1 MQTLD
6 FSSTSPD
13 PTCKCLHIL
22 SELLLPRHLR
32 DTSTDDIASSVWT
45 MLEENV
51 AITCACLPMM
61 WMPLARLF
69 PSFFS
74 LDSGTDSYGSS
85 GDRSSELKA
94 ISRLQSNWSRLN
106 AHPDTKGSIA
116 MNQTGDSQ
124 NRPSEDS
131 TGQILPPGQGG
142 ETQYQT
148 ATGITK
154 VTEYRVSFSNAK
166 SPASRIDV

>member
-85 GDRSSELKA
+85 GARSSELKA
-94 ISRLQSNWSRLN
+94 TSRSLSNWSRLN
-106 AHPDTKGSIA
+106 VYPDNKGSIA

-131 TGQILPPGQGG
+131 TGQILPSGQGS

-166 SPASRIDV
+166 SPSRRIDV